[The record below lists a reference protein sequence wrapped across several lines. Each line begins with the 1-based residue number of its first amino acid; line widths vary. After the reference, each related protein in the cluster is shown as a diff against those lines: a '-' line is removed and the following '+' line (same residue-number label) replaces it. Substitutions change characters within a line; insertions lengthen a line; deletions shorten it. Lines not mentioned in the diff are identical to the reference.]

1 MTVWKGIKKVFIIM
15 GIAIFIL
22 IILSLLPIH
31 LLERTEEIQDQS
43 TTFLLADEIKTPS
56 KTYWNTQIIL
66 ILSNVELEL
75 VSIQSILTQD
85 SVNLIDFYMSISEET
100 AEDLIGILTLEVPI
114 ESMDDFLSNLQSIG
128 KIDSIQTYTNNEV
141 LLSQDTESWI
151 ENLTIQEKR
160 YQELMKEHTDLN
172 DIISIEKELARIH
185 VELDNWN
192 VLKQQSEQSHQM
204 NTIKLQIKQLVPEE
218 SWKEL
223 IQKEV
228 LFQCNQISM
237 VFKSIVTKLIGLVPY
252 MLIGVVMILIGWVI
266 FKQYKR

>member
-1 MTVWKGIKKVFIIM
+1 MS
-15 GIAIFIL
+15 IAIFIL
-22 IILSLLPIH
+22 IILSVLPIH
-31 LLERTEEIQDQS
+31 LLERTEEVQDQS
-43 TTFLLADEIKTPS
+43 STVLLTDEIKTSS

-66 ILSNVELEL
+66 ILSNAELEL
-75 VSIQSILTQD
+75 ASIQSLLTQK
-85 SVNLIDFYMSISEET
+85 SINLIDLYMSIPEED
-100 AEDLIGILTLEVPI
+100 AEGLIGMLTLEVPL

-128 KIDSIQTYTNNEV
+128 KFDSIQTYTNNKV
-141 LLSQDTESWI
+141 LISQDTESWI

-160 YQELMKEHTDLN
+160 YQELMKERTDLN
-172 DIISIEKELARIH
+172 DIISIEKELGRIR

-192 VLKQQSEQSHQM
+192 VLKQQSEQANQI
-204 NTIKLQIKQLVPEE
+204 NTIKLQIKQIVPEE

-228 LFQCNQISM
+228 LFHCNQISM

-252 MLIGVVMILIGWVI
+252 LLTGVVMLLIGGGI